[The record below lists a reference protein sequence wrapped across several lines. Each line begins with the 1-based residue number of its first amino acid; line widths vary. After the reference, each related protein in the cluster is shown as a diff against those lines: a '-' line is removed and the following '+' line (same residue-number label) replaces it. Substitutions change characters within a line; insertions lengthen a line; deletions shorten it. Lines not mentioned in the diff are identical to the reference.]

1 MTIAVQNWAYK
12 ARDSEGKLVKGR
24 LEAPSESAVVARM
37 RALGLTPVSITEANA
52 GTGLNREISLG
63 AFEKG
68 VARKDLAIM
77 SRQLSTMVSAGIPL
91 LKSLTILAEQ
101 TESKPLARVLSTVRG
116 QVETGS
122 SLSEAL
128 ARQSDVFPPLM
139 VHLVRA
145 GETGGFLDQAL
156 DSVARTFEADVKLR
170 ATIKSALTYPVVVFV
185 MAIVAVIAML
195 VFIVPIFEKMF
206 ADLGGELPIPTQVLV
221 VLSRNMVWLLP
232 TLVVLGVAFALWW
245 RRNKHSDRVRSRVD
259 PIRLKLPVMGMLI
272 KKISI
277 ARFARNFATMTKS
290 GVPVL
295 QALGIVGATSGNWV
309 IEQALQS
316 VQESVRA
323 GKSIAQPLA
332 AQAVFPPMV
341 TQMIAVGEDAGS
353 LEIMLNKIADFYEEE
368 VQTTTEQLTSLIE
381 PIMIGFIGVIIGGM
395 IVALYLPMFT
405 IFDQIGAQ

>member
-1 MTIAVQNWAYK
+1 MTITAQTWAYK
-12 ARDSEGKLVKGR
+12 GRNAEGKLVKGR
-24 LEAPSESAVVARM
+24 LDAPSESAVVTRM

-68 VARKDLAIM
+68 VGRKDLAVM

-91 LKSLTILAEQ
+91 LKALTILSEQ
-101 TESKPLARVLSTVRG
+101 TESKPLARVLGVVRT
-116 QVETGS
+116 QVESGS

-128 ARQSDVFPPLM
+128 ARQSEVFPPLM
-139 VHLVRA
+139 VHLIRA
-145 GETGGFLDQAL
+145 GETGGFLDQSL
-156 DSVARTFEADVKLR
+156 ESIARTFEADVKLR
-170 ATIKSALTYPVVVFV
+170 ATIKSAMTYPVVVFV

-221 VLSRNMVWLLP
+221 VLSRNMIWILP
-232 TLVVLGVAFALWW
+232 VLIVAGVAFALWW
-245 RRNKHSDRVRSRVD
+245 RRNKHSDRVRAVVD
-259 PIRLKLPVMGMLI
+259 PIRLKLPVFGDLI
-272 KKISI
+272 KKVSI
-277 ARFARNFATMTKS
+277 ARFARNFATMTRS

-309 IEQALQS
+309 IENALQT
-316 VQESVRA
+316 VQDSVRA

-332 AQAVFPPMV
+332 AQPVFPPMV

-381 PIMIGFIGVIIGGM
+381 PIMIGFIGVVIGGM

-405 IFDQIGAQ
+405 IFDQISG

>member
-1 MTIAVQNWAYK
+1 MTITAQTWAYK
-12 ARDSEGKLVKGR
+12 GRNAEGKLVKGR
-24 LEAPSESAVVARM
+24 LDAPSESAVVTRM

-52 GTGLNREISLG
+52 GTGLNRELSLG

-68 VARKDLAIM
+68 VGRKDLAVM

-91 LKSLTILAEQ
+91 LKALTILSEQ
-101 TESKPLARVLSTVRG
+101 TESKPLARVLGVVRA
-116 QVETGS
+116 QVESGS

-128 ARQSDVFPPLM
+128 ARQSEVFPPLM
-139 VHLVRA
+139 VHLIRA
-145 GETGGFLDQAL
+145 GETGGFLDQSL
-156 DSVARTFEADVKLR
+156 ESIARTFEADVKLR
-170 ATIKSALTYPVVVFV
+170 ATIKSSMTYPVVVFV

-221 VLSRNMVWLLP
+221 VLSRNMIWILP
-232 TLVVLGVAFALWW
+232 VLIVGGVAFALWW
-245 RRNKHSDRVRSRVD
+245 RRNKHSDRVRAVVD
-259 PIRLKLPVMGMLI
+259 PIRLKLPVFGDLI
-272 KKISI
+272 KKVSI
-277 ARFARNFATMTKS
+277 ARFARNFATMTRS

-309 IEQALQS
+309 IENALQT
-316 VQESVRA
+316 VQDSVRA

-332 AQAVFPPMV
+332 AQSVFPPMV

-381 PIMIGFIGVIIGGM
+381 PIMIAFIGVVIGGM

-405 IFDQIGAQ
+405 IFNQISG